1 MLDDL
6 LCCFV
11 EIHHHDDFIA
21 WLVRQIDATHISA
34 VNAAHLNVSS
44 LSQARNIVELRLQL
58 VSGAKQILL
67 APNNEDTGSQNRQR
81 RNDKCSQ
88 PCQSR
93 HKSPYDCF
101 KNSFTKAMSLC

>member
-6 LCCFV
+6 LCRFV
-11 EIHHHDDFIA
+11 EIHDHDDLISRF
-21 WLVRQIDATHISA
+21 VRQIDAMHISA

-44 LSQARNIVELRLQL
+44 HSQARNIVELRLEL

-88 PCQSR
+88 PRQSR

-101 KNSFTKAMSLC
+101 RNSFTKATSL